1 MIPSFSMIPMHQ
13 FRTREGMESITTIR
27 CEICQKHIAFFYS
40 DHLDKKP
47 SLMFEYK
54 PLSSNTARMQTL
66 VIIEGYYHFCCHAHR
81 DLWVKDNWL
90 HVRKTLD
97 TPIPQDDYADITDA
111 VKEVQNAAE
120 DVSDVSE
127 QDGLELEES

>member
-1 MIPSFSMIPMHQ
+1 MIPMHQ
-13 FRTREGMESITTIR
+13 FETREGMESITTIR
-27 CEICQKHIAFFYS
+27 CEICDKHIAMFYS

-54 PLSSNTARMQTL
+54 PLSSNTTRMQTL

-81 DLWVKDNWL
+81 DQWVRENWPL
-90 HVRKTLD
+90 VKKTLD

-120 DVSDVSE
+120 DATDVSE
-127 QDGLELEES
+127 QDGAELEEV